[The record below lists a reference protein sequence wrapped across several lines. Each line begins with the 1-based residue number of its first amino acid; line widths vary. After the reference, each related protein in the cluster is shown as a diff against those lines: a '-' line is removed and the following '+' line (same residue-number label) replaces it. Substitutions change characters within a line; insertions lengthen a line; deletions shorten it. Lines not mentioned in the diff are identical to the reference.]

1 MPSSEVDQQIFEAAF
16 EVITRRTFDR
26 AMAATELAQRSLAT
40 LGDFR
45 SEEAE
50 LWVGNCA
57 LSKDREHLPRLSRAT
72 GLGFAAYAGHCRI
85 ASSTV
90 LDAGCAPDLGEYA
103 VASLAETVLRRG
115 EVYRGHV
122 VYSGRR
128 YLVVARPVF
137 TRDGSKYAPIGM
149 IEAFQDEASFSDLL
163 AASARSSFERQSADH
178 EERADGVESVIQFVD
193 TVARRL
199 QLLALNGNIIASQ
212 AGKQGSAFRVV
223 CSQLGLLADQA
234 KNTSSEIRRII
245 PKKALIEGSDEG
257 LDESEVEGSTS
268 VASSANPAA

>member
-1 MPSSEVDQQIFEAAF
+1 MPSSEVDQQVFEAAF

-137 TRDGSKYAPIGM
+137 TRDGSQYAPIGM

-199 QLLALNGNIIASQ
+199 QLLALNGNIIAAQ

-245 PKKALIEGSDEG
+245 PKKALIGGSDEDLRD
-257 LDESEVEGSTS
+257 LDGPGHEDST
-268 VASSANPAA
+268 ANPAA